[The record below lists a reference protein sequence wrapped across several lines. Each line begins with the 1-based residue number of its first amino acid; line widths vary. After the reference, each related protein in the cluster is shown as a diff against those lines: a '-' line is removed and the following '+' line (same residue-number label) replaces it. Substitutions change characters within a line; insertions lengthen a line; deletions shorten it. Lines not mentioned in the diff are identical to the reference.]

1 MGGKSAGEVFEGD
14 RRFDVVT
21 VGGIRSGYDVTR
33 ALAKGAAAVQVGTAL
48 VEEGPAIFARL
59 EREMRAARHA

>member
-1 MGGKSAGEVFEGD
+1 
-14 RRFDVVT
+14 
-21 VGGIRSGYDVTR
+21 VTR

-59 EREMRAARHA
+59 AREMRAARGERHS